1 MEIKPSLDPR
11 SCAPTGAGFDP
22 ATRERGNT
30 LSAPGLPMQG
40 SRSNSDAGS
49 MPGKPGGR
57 HCRKI
62 PASLFR
68 PQAQGRPG
76 SGTV

>member
-1 MEIKPSLDPR
+1 M
-11 SCAPTGAGFDP
+11 
-22 ATRERGNT
+22 
-30 LSAPGLPMQG
+30 PMQG
-40 SRSNSDAGS
+40 SRFNSDAGS